1 MKPLQS
7 APFTEEDWKIWRH
20 VVRRFG
26 KKTTRVNKLAGWSFD
41 SDFRDAELMFERMG
55 HWEWGRTPPHKWW
68 FEDWPG
74 PEGRS
79 RTPFDG
85 ACYYWSSQ

>member
-41 SDFRDAELMFERMG
+41 SDFRDAALMLTVEQVRAQSRHFRPRDYPHYPMSMTLMLGAQHKGE
-55 HWEWGRTPPHKWW
+55 EWP
-68 FEDWPG
+68 
-74 PEGRS
+74 
-79 RTPFDG
+79 
-85 ACYYWSSQ
+85 